1 MENKEGTP
9 PGKGPFGLEMGVK
22 KDEYPCPLQ
31 ELKPGWY
38 KADEV
43 PKPHS
48 AFEYHVLQFSPCSG
62 LSWIKAV
69 GKTITTNDFGT
80 SLQNAFDEMKEKLSK
95 KYGESESFSF
105 LMEGSIWHEPQDWMQ
120 GLLNEDRT
128 LAARWKASS
137 QKQLPNQLSCVFLV
151 AEAADTSSGYVAV
164 EYEFENHQI
173 AREEIAALEDD
184 AL

>member
-1 MENKEGTP
+1 
-9 PGKGPFGLEMGVK
+9 
-22 KDEYPCPLQ
+22 
-31 ELKPGWY
+31 
-38 KADEV
+38 
-43 PKPHS
+43 
-48 AFEYHVLQFSPCSG
+48 
-62 LSWIKAV
+62 
-69 GKTITTNDFGT
+69 
-80 SLQNAFDEMKEKLSK
+80 MKEKLSK

-105 LMEGSIWHEPQDWMQ
+105 LMEGSIWNEPQDWMQ